1 MGFHHLDQYAETE
14 VSGLMPV
21 APAARVLGTV
31 AIALAAAVLPAG
43 AWPELLLVVV
53 LVVVLSRLAR
63 VPLATLL
70 RRASVPLA
78 FLALAGAGLLVLS
91 PGNPVAGFGPFTVT
105 DGGLTRVGSAL
116 LRGGAAI
123 GAGVLL
129 VSTTRFPD
137 LVEGLRELRLP
148 AVVTASIGLAY
159 RFLYLLMDEVAQLQ
173 RAAAS
178 RNAGGGRVA
187 RRRLMMGITASA
199 LTRSFARSERVHRA
213 MLARGYTGALP
224 SLHPHPL
231 DARSLGGLLLLT
243 IFLAAVV
250 AAARLG

>member
-1 MGFHHLDQYAETE
+1 MGFHHLDQYADTE
-14 VSGLMPV
+14 SGLKPV
-21 APAARVLGTV
+21 APAARVLGTL
-31 AIALAAAVLPAG
+31 AIALGAASLPPG
-43 AWPELLLVVV
+43 AWLEMLVPLLLV
-53 LVVVLSRLAR
+53 LGLSRVAR

-70 RRASVPLA
+70 RRASVPLG
-78 FLALAGAGLLVLS
+78 FLALASAGLLVLS
-91 PGNPVAGFGPFTVT
+91 PGNPVATIGPFTVT
-105 DGGLTRVGSAL
+105 DGGVTLVGSAL

-137 LVEGLRELRLP
+137 LVEALRELRLP
-148 AVVTASIGLAY
+148 AVVTAALGLAY
-159 RFLYLLMDEVAQLQ
+159 RFLYLLTDEMAQLH

-187 RRRLMMGITASA
+187 RRNLMLGITASA
-199 LTRSFARSERVHRA
+199 LTRGFARSERVHRA

-231 DARSLGGLLLLT
+231 DARSAGAVLALSLL
-243 IFLAAVV
+243 LAAVV
-250 AAARLG
+250 VAARLR